1 MCKEIRILRNTPA
14 SLTRFGSVPKVMPLS
29 SVYLSCGE
37 GQVQKCYL
45 IYILVIFTCFP
56 NPSNQW
62 FLMTLVQ
69 RVTLLLTESSSR
81 YGGLAPQQVDSNF
94 LLLMCFLQ
102 VNSKLICCFQG
113 AGREGLYVQTEF
125 IAVVAALLIW
135 WSANNVKSKL
145 QESQAGSIGL
155 KFLTLSTTVKHFFFV
170 FNKTGYKNKNFE

>member
-1 MCKEIRILRNTPA
+1 MACLSNQVWFSPQSHAIVFCISIWWGGT
-14 SLTRFGSVPKVMPLS
+14 GSEMLFDLHTCHI
-29 SVYLSCGE
+29 YLFS
-37 GQVQKCYL
+37 
-45 IYILVIFTCFP
+45 

-62 FLMTLVQ
+62 FLMTLMQ
-69 RVTLLLTESSSR
+69 SVTLLLAESNSN

-94 LLLMCFLQ
+94 LLLICFLK
-102 VNSKLICCFQG
+102 VNSKLICYFQG

-170 FNKTGYKNKNFE
+170 FNKIGYKNKNFE

>member
-1 MCKEIRILRNTPA
+1 MACLPNQVWFSPQSCAIVFCISIWWGGT
-14 SLTRFGSVPKVMPLS
+14 GSEMLFDLHTCH
-29 SVYLSCGE
+29 VYLFSQPIQPMVFDDPHVE
-37 GQVQKCYL
+37 VNL
-45 IYILVIFTCFP
+45 TLSE
-56 NPSNQW
+56 SN
-62 FLMTLVQ
+62 
-69 RVTLLLTESSSR
+69 SS

-94 LLLMCFLQ
+94 LLLMCFLK

-170 FNKTGYKNKNFE
+170 FNKIGYKNKNFE